1 MSAKIFIKDWLDL
14 KPYRKH
20 ALTDSYYLKLA
31 NEVKTNLIKNKDHGL
46 GLLLKDFTEL
56 SCFLTSYFEDVI
68 SKTGIWNTF
77 IQEHKKRYNK
87 YSKEGR
93 S

>member
-46 GLLLKDFTEL
+46 G
-56 SCFLTSYFEDVI
+56 
-68 SKTGIWNTF
+68 
-77 IQEHKKRYNK
+77 
-87 YSKEGR
+87 
-93 S
+93 